1 MSFKVYDSKN
11 NCFVSPLSIYC
22 SLSLALSGSS
32 DRSHHEVAQVLNVH
46 KQQFKDYDSTLTHL
60 GSRLDSVFA
69 GDTGES
75 LVNRFFNEA
84 LEKHFHAE
92 SHMVNFAS
100 NAEEARKQINVWVSD
115 HTCKKISDL
124 MTQNSIDSR
133 TRLVLGNAIYFKGGL
148 SPRSNNGLPFPSP
161 YDGEVQVPMMSNNGV
176 YEMSRFDEF
185 SATTLKI
192 PFKLTTRCLSCYP
205 TQMLLE
211 LMEKIFD
218 PYRFSHFKEL
228 FDKSKYES
236 NRVELHLP
244 KFKLG
249 GGESQNIKKPL
260 SAMGLET
267 IFNHLASPKRK
278 SCTSRVNEAGAEAAA
293 ATGMAVTPMCMCSD
307 FTVDHPFLFFIVT
320 ETGVPAFMDHVINP
334 LA

>member
-1 MSFKVYDSKN
+1 M
-11 NCFVSPLSIYC
+11 
-22 SLSLALSGSS
+22 SGSS
-32 DRSHHEVAQVLNVH
+32 GRSHHEVAQVLNVH

-75 LVNRFFNEA
+75 LVNRFFNKA

-115 HTCKKISDL
+115 HTCKKIPDL

-133 TRLVLGNAIYFKGGL
+133 TRLVLGAWKEVYRREATMAYPFQALMMERFSHEMLIV
-148 SPRSNNGLPFPSP
+148 LP
-161 YDGEVQVPMMSNNGV
+161 DTDV
-176 YEMSRFDEF
+176 
-185 SATTLKI
+185 
-192 PFKLTTRCLSCYP
+192 
-205 TQMLLE
+205 LE

-218 PYRFSHFKEL
+218 PYHFSHFKEL

-249 GGESQNIKKPL
+249 GGERQN
-260 SAMGLET
+260 
-267 IFNHLASPKRK
+267 
-278 SCTSRVNEAGAEAAA
+278 VNEAGAEAAA
-293 ATGMAVTPMCMCSD
+293 ATGMAVTPMCMCSE

-320 ETGVPAFMDHVINP
+320 ETGVPAFMGHVINP